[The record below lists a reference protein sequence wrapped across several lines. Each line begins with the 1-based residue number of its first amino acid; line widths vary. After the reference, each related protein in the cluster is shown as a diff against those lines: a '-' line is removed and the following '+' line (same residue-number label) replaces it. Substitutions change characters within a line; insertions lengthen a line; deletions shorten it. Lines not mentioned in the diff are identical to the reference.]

1 MSSARAARMSVRI
14 VGAFLFVAAF
24 ALATSS
30 LRAQG
35 QVRAE
40 CRSVPSK
47 ILGHAVRYCAF
58 LPPSYDANSAAK
70 YPVLY
75 YLHGL
80 GGNEQVLLRAGG
92 MNILQDLLDQKKIGE
107 FIILAPDGGR
117 SFYINSRDGKVRYE
131 DFFMREF
138 MPYVESHY
146 RVKAGRG
153 NRGVTGMSMGGYGSL
168 RYGFK
173 YASEFGSVSAHSA
186 AIIEKLPEIEITD
199 EQSEKLAL
207 ELGGTF
213 GDPIDR
219 GFWQK
224 QSPFTIVKSMPRPVG
239 LQIYFDC
246 GTDDEFGFYKG
257 AQQFHDLL
265 TSRKIPHEFH
275 LYPGGHDWDYFARH
289 FPASLEFH
297 SHAFELAAS
306 GK

>member
-1 MSSARAARMSVRI
+1 MSSVQGMRPGIWIARA
-14 VGAFLFVAAF
+14 LLLVAACAF
-24 ALATSS
+24 PVSS
-30 LRAQG
+30 VRAQG

-47 ILGHAVRYCAF
+47 ILGHPVRYCAF
-58 LPPSYDANSAAK
+58 LPPSYDSNAATK

-107 FIILAPDGGR
+107 FIIVAPDGGR

-138 MPYVESHY
+138 MPFVESHY
-146 RVKAGRG
+146 RVKTGRA

-173 YASEFGSVSAHSA
+173 YTSEFGSVSAHSA

-199 EQSEKLAL
+199 EQGEKLAV

-213 GDPIDR
+213 GDPLDR

-257 AQQFHDLL
+257 AQQFHELL
-265 TSRKIPHEFH
+265 VAKKIPHEFH

-297 SHAFELAAS
+297 SRAFEQAAS
-306 GK
+306 VK